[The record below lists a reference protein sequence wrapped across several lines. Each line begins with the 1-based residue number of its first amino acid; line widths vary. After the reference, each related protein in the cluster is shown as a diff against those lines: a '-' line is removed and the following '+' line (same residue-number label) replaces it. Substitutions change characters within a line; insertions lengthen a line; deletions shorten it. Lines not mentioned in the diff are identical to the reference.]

1 MKLILLLAAVSA
13 QAGFTDLRQK
23 GFYQHH
29 RDGRR
34 VNFRRSSPNTES
46 IDQFTD
52 MLIKQQ
58 LQHARSQQL
67 PMIISDLTNNKDVIE
82 KLLGSFGFQ

>member
-13 QAGFTDLRQK
+13 QAGFTDLRKK

-34 VNFRRSSPNTES
+34 VNIRRSSPNTES
-46 IDQFTD
+46 IDQFTG

-58 LQHARSQQL
+58 RQHARSQQL
-67 PMIISDLTNNKDVIE
+67 PMIISDLTNNKEIE
-82 KLLGSFGFQ
+82 QLLGWFGFQ